1 MSSRTMNTPSRP
13 IGRVQD
19 TCWSPEDD
27 ETSNYAERHERAME
41 RADRLRDEIRD
52 RQAEQR
58 DQEREDQP

>member
-1 MSSRTMNTPSRP
+1 MSPSRP

-27 ETSNYAERHERAME
+27 DCPKGRDIDEILY
-41 RADRLRDEIRD
+41 RADIIRDEIRD

>member
-1 MSSRTMNTPSRP
+1 MNPSRP
-13 IGRVQD
+13 IGITRD

-27 ETSNYAERHERAME
+27 ERSNYAERMEHAME